1 MSREERITCNQ
12 CGAVKKETNHWYSAI
27 ARPITADVSA
37 HGIFLLGPPGSI
49 SSVAQ
54 DICGHQCAIA
64 ALNQFLQ
71 TGSLQTGK
79 IEKPKSIEEKA

>member
-1 MSREERITCNQ
+1 MSREERIICDQ
-12 CGAVKKETNHWYSAI
+12 CGAVKKETNHWYS
-27 ARPITADVSA
+27 ADVSA

>member
-1 MSREERITCNQ
+1 MSREERITCDQ
-12 CGAVKKETNHWYSAI
+12 CGAVKKETNHWYSA
-27 ARPITADVSA
+27 DVSG

-71 TGSLQTGK
+71 TGSLNREVQ
-79 IEKPKSIEEKA
+79 SIEEKAY